1 MKLNNIKNK
10 TLIHGDLGV
19 WAVFL
24 ILCAISLIEVYSASS
39 RMTFASGAYWDPIM
53 QHGSFMLMGIFIA
66 WLVHFIPCNYFKL
79 FCTIGMFLSLFLLI
93 AVLAIGQ
100 KTNDAGRWISIGF
113 IRFQPSELAK
123 LSLVGFSCFILS
135 SLRDEKG
142 ASPMGFKIV
151 ALTAFITILLIFTE
165 NASTAFIIAIVM
177 FGICFYAQ
185 IRKKILIGALLLG
198 MLGIG
203 SVFGIAYSI
212 PEKTLTEWQM
222 SEGPLHRVPT
232 WIHRITDKQER
243 PADPRDFKP
252 QENPQKAYA
261 KVAIATSN
269 IIGRGPGNSRQRD
282 FIPQAFSDFIYAIII
297 EELGFFG
304 AFLVLAL
311 YLILMYRSMRI
322 AQKCKALFPSYLV
335 MGLALMIVVQAM
347 MNMAVAV
354 GAFPV
359 TGQPLPLVSR
369 GGKQTNRSSRSS
381 GSIMYILYNVY
392 GRIKSHNK
400 WWRYR
405 RTHIPCREH
414 CQCLA

>member
-1 MKLNNIKNK
+1 MKFDRLKSK
-10 TLIHGDLGV
+10 TLIHGDLGI

-24 ILCAISLIEVYSASS
+24 LLCFISLVEVYSASS
-39 RMTFASGAYWDPIM
+39 RMTFVSGAYWDPIM
-53 QHGSFMLMGIFIA
+53 QHASFMLMGIFIA

-79 FCTIGMFLSLFLLI
+79 FSTIGIFLSLFLLI

-100 KTNDAGRWISIGF
+100 KTNDAGRWIQIGF

-142 ASPMGFKIV
+142 ASMTGFKIV
-151 ALTAFITILLIFTE
+151 ALAAFITIVLIFTE

-185 IRKKILIGALLLG
+185 IRKKILIGVLCIGA
-198 MLGIG
+198 LGIG
-203 SVFGIAYSI
+203 SIFAVAYSI
-212 PEKTLTEWQM
+212 PEKTLNEWQM
-222 SEGPLHRVPT
+222 SSGPLHRVPT
-232 WIHRITDKQER
+232 WVHRITDKQER
-243 PADPRDFKP
+243 PENPRDFRP

-297 EELGFFG
+297 EELGFLG
-304 AFLVLAL
+304 AFVVLSL
-311 YLILMYRSMRI
+311 YLILMYRAMRI
-322 AQKCKALFPSYLV
+322 ARKCKALFPSYLV

-369 GGKQTNRSSRSS
+369 GGTSLF
-381 GSIMYILYNVY
+381 ITCTYIGMMLSV
-392 GRIKSHNK
+392 SHTAKKKPEFESNN
-400 WWRYR
+400 
-405 RTHIPCREH
+405 I
-414 CQCLA
+414 

>member
-1 MKLNNIKNK
+1 MNVANLKNK
-10 TLIHGDLGV
+10 NLIQGDPGI

-24 ILCAISLIEVYSASS
+24 ILCGISLIEVYSASS
-39 RMTFASGAYWDPIM
+39 RMTFGSEAYWTPIM
-53 QHGSFMLMGIFIA
+53 QHGAFMLMGIFIA

-142 ASPMGFKIV
+142 ASMIGLKIV
-151 ALTAFITILLIFTE
+151 ALAAFMTILLIFTE
-165 NASTAFIIAIVM
+165 NASTAFIIAVVM
-177 FGICFYAQ
+177 YGICFYAQ
-185 IRKKILIGALLLG
+185 VRRKILAGVLLAG
-198 MLGIG
+198 VLGIG
-203 SVFGIAYSI
+203 SVFAVAHSI
-212 PEKTLTEWQM
+212 PEPVLTRM
-222 SEGPLHRVPT
+222 AASDITPLHRVPT
-232 WIHRITDKQER
+232 WVHRITDKQER
-243 PADPRDFKP
+243 PEDPKKFRP

-269 IIGRGPGNSRQRD
+269 FVGRGPGNSRQRD

-297 EELGFFG
+297 EELGFLG
-304 AFLVLAL
+304 AVVVLGL
-311 YLILMYRSMRI
+311 YLVLMYRSMRI
-322 AQKCKALFPSYLV
+322 ARKCKALFPSYLV

-369 GGKQTNRSSRSS
+369 GGTSLF
-381 GSIMYILYNVY
+381 ITCTYIGMILSV
-392 GRIKSHNK
+392 SHTAKRKAEYVN
-400 WWRYR
+400 
-405 RTHIPCREH
+405 PED
-414 CQCLA
+414 L

>member
-1 MKLNNIKNK
+1 MKLDKLQNK
-10 TLIHGDLGV
+10 TLIHGDPGI

-39 RMTFASGAYWDPIM
+39 RMTFGTSAYWGPIM
-53 QHGSFMLMGIFIA
+53 QHGAFMLMGIFIA

-79 FCTIGMFLSLFLLI
+79 FCTLGMFLSILLLI
-93 AVLAIGQ
+93 AVLVIGQ
-100 KTNDAGRWISIGF
+100 KTNDAGRWIQIGF
-113 IRFQPSELAK
+113 IRFQPSEIAK

-142 ASPMGFKIV
+142 ASLTGFKVV
-151 ALTAFITILLIFTE
+151 AFATFITIILILTE

-185 IRKKILIGALLLG
+185 IRKRILIGALCLG
-198 MLGIG
+198 AIGIG
-203 SVFGIAYSI
+203 SAFAVAYSI
-212 PEKTLTEWQM
+212 PEKTLNEWQR
-222 SEGPLHRVPT
+222 SKGPLHRVPT
-232 WIHRITDKQER
+232 WVHRITDNQER
-243 PADPRDFKP
+243 PENPRDFKP

-269 IIGRGPGNSRQRD
+269 VIGRGPGNSRQRD

-304 AFLVLAL
+304 AFVVLGL
-311 YLILMYRSMRI
+311 YLVLMYRSMRI
-322 AQKCKALFPSYLV
+322 ARKCKALFPSYLV

-369 GGKQTNRSSRSS
+369 GGTSLF
-381 GSIMYILYNVY
+381 ITCTYIGMILSV
-392 GRIKSHNK
+392 SHTA
-400 WWRYR
+400 R
-405 RTHIPCREH
+405 RKPEFEKE
-414 CQCLA
+414 

>member
-1 MKLNNIKNK
+1 MTMKLDNLKNK
-10 TLIHGDLGV
+10 NLIHGDLGI
-19 WAVFL
+19 WAVFIL
-24 ILCAISLIEVYSASS
+24 LCAISLIEVYSASS
-39 RMTFASGAYWDPIM
+39 RMTFATGAYWDPIM

-79 FCTIGMFLSLFLLI
+79 FCTIGMFFSIFLLI
-93 AVLAIGQ
+93 AVLVIGQ

-113 IRFQPSELAK
+113 IRFQPSEIAK

-142 ASPMGFKIV
+142 ASMTGFKIV
-151 ALTAFITILLIFTE
+151 ALATFITLVLIMTE

-185 IRKKILIGALLLG
+185 IRKQILIGALCLG
-198 MLGIG
+198 ALGIG
-203 SVFGIAYSI
+203 SVFAVAYSI
-212 PEKTLTEWQM
+212 PEQTLNEWQM
-222 SEGPLHRVPT
+222 SKGPLHRVPT
-232 WIHRITDKQER
+232 WVHRITDKQER
-243 PADPRDFKP
+243 PDNPRDYKP

-261 KVAIATSN
+261 KVAIASSN
-269 IIGRGPGNSRQRD
+269 VIGRGPGNSRQRD
-282 FIPQAFSDFIYAIII
+282 FIPQAFSDFIYAIVI
-297 EELGFFG
+297 EELGFPG
-304 AFLVLAL
+304 AFLVMSL

-322 AQKCKALFPSYLV
+322 ARKCKALFPSYLV

-369 GGKQTNRSSRSS
+369 GGTSLF
-381 GSIMYILYNVY
+381 ITCTYIGMILSVSHTAKRKPEYN
-392 GRIKSHNK
+392 N
-400 WWRYR
+400 
-405 RTHIPCREH
+405 P
-414 CQCLA
+414 

>member
-1 MKLNNIKNK
+1 MKLNNLKNK

-39 RMTFASGAYWDPIM
+39 RMTFGSDAYWHPIM

-79 FCTIGMFLSLFLLI
+79 FCTIGMFLSIFLLI
-93 AVLAIGQ
+93 AVLLIGQ

-113 IRFQPSELAK
+113 IRFQPSEIAK

-151 ALTAFITILLIFTE
+151 ALAAFITIVLIFTE
-165 NASTAFIIAIVM
+165 NASTAFIIAVVM
-177 FGICFYAQ
+177 YGICFYAQ
-185 IRKKILIGALLLG
+185 IRRKILITTFCLG
-198 MLGIG
+198 LGGIG
-203 SVFGIAYSI
+203 TVIAVAYSI
-212 PEKTLTEWQM
+212 PETTLKEWQM
-222 SEGPLHRVPT
+222 SKGPLHRVPT
-232 WIHRITDKQER
+232 WVHRITDKQER
-243 PADPRDFKP
+243 PANPRDYKA
-252 QENPQKAYA
+252 QDNPQKAYA

-269 IIGRGPGNSRQRD
+269 VIGRGPGNSRQRD

-297 EELGFFG
+297 EELGLLG
-304 AFLVLAL
+304 AVAVLAL
-311 YLILMYRSMRI
+311 YLILMYRSLRI

-369 GGKQTNRSSRSS
+369 GGTSLF
-381 GSIMYILYNVY
+381 ITCTYIGMILSV
-392 GRIKSHNK
+392 SHTAKRKPEYENK
-400 WWRYR
+400 N
-405 RTHIPCREH
+405 IEA
-414 CQCLA
+414 L

>member
-1 MKLNNIKNK
+1 MKLDKLQNK
-10 TLIHGDLGV
+10 TLIHGDLGI

-39 RMTFASGAYWDPIM
+39 RMTFGSSAYWGPIM
-53 QHGSFMLMGIFIA
+53 QHGAFMLMGIFIA

-79 FCTIGMFLSLFLLI
+79 FCTVGMFISIFLLI
-93 AVLAIGQ
+93 AVLVIGQ
-100 KTNDAGRWISIGF
+100 KTNDAGRWIQIGF
-113 IRFQPSELAK
+113 IRFQPSEIAK
-123 LSLVGFSCFILS
+123 LSLVGFSCFILA

-142 ASPMGFKIV
+142 ASLTGFKIV
-151 ALTAFITILLIFTE
+151 ALAAFITIVLILTE

-185 IRKKILIGALLLG
+185 IRKQILIGALCLG
-198 MLGIG
+198 AIGIG
-203 SVFGIAYSI
+203 TVFAVAYSI
-212 PEKTLTEWQM
+212 PEKTLNEWQM
-222 SEGPLHRVPT
+222 SKGPLHRVPT
-232 WIHRITDKQER
+232 WVHRITDNQER
-243 PADPRDFKP
+243 PENPRDFKP

-269 IIGRGPGNSRQRD
+269 VIGRGPGNSRQRD

-297 EELGFFG
+297 EELGFVG
-304 AFLVLAL
+304 AFVVLGL
-311 YLILMYRSMRI
+311 YLVLMYRSMRI
-322 AQKCKALFPSYLV
+322 ARKCKALFPSYLV

-369 GGKQTNRSSRSS
+369 GGTSLF
-381 GSIMYILYNVY
+381 ITCTYIGMILSV
-392 GRIKSHNK
+392 SHTA
-400 WWRYR
+400 R
-405 RTHIPCREH
+405 RKPEFEKE
-414 CQCLA
+414 

>member
-1 MKLNNIKNK
+1 MIINKLKK
-10 TLIHGDLGV
+10 GSLINGDLGV
-19 WAVFL
+19 WTVFL
-24 ILCAISLIEVYSASS
+24 LFCAISLIEVYSASS
-39 RMTFASGAYWDPIM
+39 RMTFVSGAYWDPIM

-66 WLVHFIPCNYFKL
+66 WLVHIIPCNYFKIA
-79 FCTIGMFLSLFLLI
+79 CTAGMFLSLFLLI
-93 AVLAIGQ
+93 AVLVIGQ
-100 KTNDAGRWISIGF
+100 KTNDAGRWIEIGF
-113 IRFQPSELAK
+113 IRFQPSEIAK

-142 ASPMGFKIV
+142 ASPTGFKIV

-185 IRKKILIGALLLG
+185 IRKKIIIGALCLG
-198 MLGIG
+198 FLGIG
-203 SVFGIAYSI
+203 GIFSVAHSI
-212 PEKTLTEWQM
+212 PEETLTEWQM
-222 SEGPLHRVPT
+222 SDGPLHRLPT

-243 PADPRDFKP
+243 PEDPSKFKP
-252 QENPQKAYA
+252 HENPQKAYA

-269 IIGRGPGNSRQRD
+269 VIGRGPGNSRQRD

-297 EELGFFG
+297 EELGFPG
-304 AFLVLAL
+304 ALLVLSL
-311 YLILMYRSMRI
+311 YLILMYRSMQI
-322 AQKCKALFPSYLV
+322 ARKCKALFPSYLV

-369 GGKQTNRSSRSS
+369 GGTSLF
-381 GSIMYILYNVY
+381 ITCTYIGMILSV
-392 GRIKSHNK
+392 SHTAKRKPEYEEN
-400 WWRYR
+400 
-405 RTHIPCREH
+405 TQATAE
-414 CQCLA
+414 A

>member
-1 MKLNNIKNK
+1 MKLNKLKDK

-19 WAVFL
+19 WTVFI

-39 RMTFASGAYWDPIM
+39 RMTFASGAYWAPIM

-66 WLVHFIPCNYFKL
+66 WLVHFVPCNYFKL
-79 FCTIGMFLSLFLLI
+79 FCTVGMFLSLFLLI
-93 AVLAIGQ
+93 AVLVIGQ

-123 LSLVGFSCFILS
+123 LSLVGFTCFILS

-142 ASPMGFKIV
+142 ASMMGFKIV

-185 IRKKILIGALLLG
+185 IRRQILIGALCLG
-198 MLGIG
+198 LGGIG
-203 SVFGIAYSI
+203 TVFGVAHAI
-212 PEKTLTEWQM
+212 PESTLDAWSM
-222 SEGPLHRVPT
+222 STGPLHRVPT
-232 WIHRITDKQER
+232 WVHRITDKQER
-243 PADPRDFKP
+243 PADPHKYKP

-261 KVAIATSN
+261 KVAIASSN
-269 IIGRGPGNSRQRD
+269 VIGRGPGNSRQRD

-297 EELGFFG
+297 EELGFVG
-304 AFLVLAL
+304 AFAVLAL
-311 YLILMYRSMRI
+311 YLILMYRCLRI
-322 AQKCKALFPSYLV
+322 AQRCKALFPSYLV

-369 GGKQTNRSSRSS
+369 GGTSLF
-381 GSIMYILYNVY
+381 ITCTYIGMILSV
-392 GRIKSHNK
+392 SHTAK
-400 WWRYR
+400 RKPEYEMKE
-405 RTHIPCREH
+405 T
-414 CQCLA
+414 L

>member
-1 MKLNNIKNK
+1 MKLDKLQNK
-10 TLIHGDLGV
+10 TLIHGDLGI

-39 RMTFASGAYWDPIM
+39 RMTFGSSAYWGPIM
-53 QHGSFMLMGIFIA
+53 QHGAFMLMGIFIA

-79 FCTIGMFLSLFLLI
+79 FCTVGMFISIFLLI
-93 AVLAIGQ
+93 AVLVIGQ
-100 KTNDAGRWISIGF
+100 KTNDAGRWIQIGF
-113 IRFQPSELAK
+113 IRFQPSEIAK
-123 LSLVGFSCFILS
+123 LSLVGFSCFILA

-142 ASPMGFKIV
+142 ASLTGFKIV
-151 ALTAFITILLIFTE
+151 ALAAFITIVLILTE

-185 IRKKILIGALLLG
+185 IRKQILIGALCLG
-198 MLGIG
+198 AIGIG
-203 SVFGIAYSI
+203 TVFAVAYSI
-212 PEKTLTEWQM
+212 PEKTLNEWQM
-222 SEGPLHRVPT
+222 SKGPLHRVPT
-232 WIHRITDKQER
+232 WVHRITDNQER
-243 PADPRDFKP
+243 PENPRDFKP

-269 IIGRGPGNSRQRD
+269 VIGRGPGNSRQRD

-297 EELGFFG
+297 EELGFVG
-304 AFLVLAL
+304 AFVVLGL
-311 YLILMYRSMRI
+311 YLVLMYRSMRI
-322 AQKCKALFPSYLV
+322 ARKCKALFPSYLV

-369 GGKQTNRSSRSS
+369 GGTSLF
-381 GSIMYILYNVY
+381 ITCTYIGMILSVSHTAKRKPEYN
-392 GRIKSHNK
+392 N
-400 WWRYR
+400 
-405 RTHIPCREH
+405 P
-414 CQCLA
+414 

>member
-1 MKLNNIKNK
+1 MKLDKLRNK
-10 TLIHGDLGV
+10 TLIHGDLGI

-39 RMTFASGAYWDPIM
+39 RMTFASGAYWGPIM
-53 QHGSFMLMGIFIA
+53 QHGAFMLMGIFIA

-100 KTNDAGRWISIGF
+100 KTNDAGRWIQIGF
-113 IRFQPSELAK
+113 IRFQPSEIAK

-142 ASPMGFKIV
+142 ASPTGFKIV
-151 ALTAFITILLIFTE
+151 ALAAFITIILILTE
-165 NASTAFIIAIVM
+165 NASTAFIIAVVM
-177 FGICFYAQ
+177 FGICVYAQ
-185 IRKKILIGALLLG
+185 IRKKILVSALCLG

-203 SVFGIAYSI
+203 SVFGIAHSI
-212 PEKTLTEWQM
+212 PEKTLDAWSM
-222 SEGPLHRVPT
+222 SSGPLHRVPT
-232 WIHRITDKQER
+232 WVHRITDKQER
-243 PADPRDFKP
+243 PANPRDFKP

-269 IIGRGPGNSRQRD
+269 VIGRGPGNSRQRD

-297 EELGFFG
+297 EELGLFG
-304 AFLVLAL
+304 AILVLSL
-311 YLILMYRSMRI
+311 YLVLMYRSMRI
-322 AQKCKALFPSYLV
+322 ARKCKALFPSYLV

-369 GGKQTNRSSRSS
+369 GGTSLF
-381 GSIMYILYNVY
+381 ITCIYIGMILSV
-392 GRIKSHNK
+392 SHTAK
-400 WWRYR
+400 RKPEYEGKR
-405 RTHIPCREH
+405 
-414 CQCLA
+414 LAD

>member
-1 MKLNNIKNK
+1 MKLNNLKDK

-39 RMTFASGAYWDPIM
+39 RMTFGSGAYWDPII
-53 QHGSFMLMGIFIA
+53 QHGSFVLMGIFIA

-79 FCTIGMFLSLFLLI
+79 FCTIGMFVSLLLLI

-100 KTNDAGRWISIGF
+100 KTNDAGRWIQIGF
-113 IRFQPSELAK
+113 IRFQPSEIAK

-142 ASPMGFKIV
+142 ASPTAFKIV
-151 ALTAFITILLIFTE
+151 ALTSFITILLIFTE
-165 NASTAFIIAIVM
+165 NASTAFIIALAL

-185 IRKKILIGALLLG
+185 IRKEILIGALCLG
-198 MLGIG
+198 LGGIG
-203 SVFGIAYSI
+203 TVFGVAHAI
-212 PEKTLTEWQM
+212 PEKTLTEWSM
-222 SEGPLHRVPT
+222 SKGPLHRVPT
-232 WIHRITDKQER
+232 WVHRITDKQER
-243 PADPRDFKP
+243 PANPKDYKP

-297 EELGFFG
+297 EELGIIG
-304 AFLVLAL
+304 AVAVLAL
-311 YLILMYRSMRI
+311 YLMLMYRSLRI

-369 GGKQTNRSSRSS
+369 GGTSLFITST
-381 GSIMYILYNVY
+381 YIGMILSV
-392 GRIKSHNK
+392 SHTA
-400 WWRYR
+400 R
-405 RTHIPCREH
+405 RKPEYVKD
-414 CQCLA
+414 

>member
-1 MKLNNIKNK
+1 MKLDKLQNK
-10 TLIHGDLGV
+10 TLIHGDLGI

-39 RMTFASGAYWDPIM
+39 RMTFGSSAYWGPIM
-53 QHGSFMLMGIFIA
+53 QHGAFMLMGIFIA

-79 FCTIGMFLSLFLLI
+79 FCTVGMFISIFLLI
-93 AVLAIGQ
+93 AVLVIGQ
-100 KTNDAGRWISIGF
+100 KTNDAGRWIQIGF
-113 IRFQPSELAK
+113 IRFQPSEIAK
-123 LSLVGFSCFILS
+123 LSLVGFSCFILA

-142 ASPMGFKIV
+142 ASLTGFKIV
-151 ALTAFITILLIFTE
+151 ALAAFITIVLILTE

-185 IRKKILIGALLLG
+185 IRKQILIGALCLG
-198 MLGIG
+198 AIGIG
-203 SVFGIAYSI
+203 TVFAVAYSI
-212 PEKTLTEWQM
+212 PEKTLNEWQM
-222 SEGPLHRVPT
+222 SKGPLHRVPT
-232 WIHRITDKQER
+232 WVHRITDNQER
-243 PADPRDFKP
+243 PENPRDFKP

-269 IIGRGPGNSRQRD
+269 VIGRGPGNSRQRD

-304 AFLVLAL
+304 AFVVLGL
-311 YLILMYRSMRI
+311 YLVLMYRSMRI
-322 AQKCKALFPSYLV
+322 ARKCKALFPSYLV

-369 GGKQTNRSSRSS
+369 GGTSLF
-381 GSIMYILYNVY
+381 ITCTYIGMILSV
-392 GRIKSHNK
+392 SHTA
-400 WWRYR
+400 R
-405 RTHIPCREH
+405 RKPEFEKE
-414 CQCLA
+414 

>member
-1 MKLNNIKNK
+1 MKLDKLQNK
-10 TLIHGDLGV
+10 TLIHGDLGI

-39 RMTFASGAYWDPIM
+39 RMTFGSSAYWGPIM
-53 QHGSFMLMGIFIA
+53 QHGAFMLMGIFIA

-79 FCTIGMFLSLFLLI
+79 FCTVGMFLSIFLLI
-93 AVLAIGQ
+93 AVLVIGQ
-100 KTNDAGRWISIGF
+100 KTNDAGRWIQIGF
-113 IRFQPSELAK
+113 IRFQPSEIAK
-123 LSLVGFSCFILS
+123 LSLVGFSCFILA

-142 ASPMGFKIV
+142 ASLTGFKIV
-151 ALTAFITILLIFTE
+151 ALAAFITIVLILTE

-185 IRKKILIGALLLG
+185 IRKQGLIGALCLG
-198 MLGIG
+198 AIGIG
-203 SVFGIAYSI
+203 TVFAVAYSI
-212 PEKTLTEWQM
+212 PEKTLNEWQM
-222 SEGPLHRVPT
+222 SKGPLHRVPT
-232 WIHRITDKQER
+232 WVHRITDNQER
-243 PADPRDFKP
+243 PENPRDFKP

-269 IIGRGPGNSRQRD
+269 VIGRGPGNSRQRD

-304 AFLVLAL
+304 AFVVLGL
-311 YLILMYRSMRI
+311 YLVLMYRSMRI
-322 AQKCKALFPSYLV
+322 ARKCKALFPSYLV

-369 GGKQTNRSSRSS
+369 GGTSLF
-381 GSIMYILYNVY
+381 ITCTYIGMILSV
-392 GRIKSHNK
+392 SHTA
-400 WWRYR
+400 R
-405 RTHIPCREH
+405 RKPEFEKE
-414 CQCLA
+414 

>member
-1 MKLNNIKNK
+1 MIINKLKK
-10 TLIHGDLGV
+10 GSLINGDLGV
-19 WAVFL
+19 WTVFL
-24 ILCAISLIEVYSASS
+24 LFCAISLIEVYSASS
-39 RMTFASGAYWDPIM
+39 RMTFVSGAYWDPIM

-66 WLVHFIPCNYFKL
+66 WLVHIIPCNYFKIA
-79 FCTIGMFLSLFLLI
+79 CTAGMFLSLFLLI
-93 AVLAIGQ
+93 AVLVIGQ
-100 KTNDAGRWISIGF
+100 KTNDAGRWIEIGF
-113 IRFQPSELAK
+113 IRFQPSEIAK

-142 ASPMGFKIV
+142 ASPTGFKIV

-185 IRKKILIGALLLG
+185 IRKKIIIGALCLG
-198 MLGIG
+198 FLGIG
-203 SVFGIAYSI
+203 GIFSVAHSI
-212 PEKTLTEWQM
+212 PEETLTEWQM
-222 SEGPLHRVPT
+222 SDGPLHRLPT

-243 PADPRDFKP
+243 PEDPSKFKAH
-252 QENPQKAYA
+252 ENPQKAYA

-269 IIGRGPGNSRQRD
+269 VIGRGPGNSRQRD

-297 EELGFFG
+297 EELGFPG
-304 AFLVLAL
+304 ALLVLSL
-311 YLILMYRSMRI
+311 YLILMYRSMQI
-322 AQKCKALFPSYLV
+322 ARKCKALFPSYLV

-369 GGKQTNRSSRSS
+369 GGTSLF
-381 GSIMYILYNVY
+381 ITCTYIGMILSV
-392 GRIKSHNK
+392 SHTAKRKPEYEEN
-400 WWRYR
+400 
-405 RTHIPCREH
+405 TQATAE
-414 CQCLA
+414 A

>member
-1 MKLNNIKNK
+1 MKLDKIRNK
-10 TLIHGDLGV
+10 TLIHGDLGI

-39 RMTFASGAYWDPIM
+39 RMTFGSGAYWGPIM
-53 QHGSFMLMGIFIA
+53 QHGAFMLMGIFIA

-100 KTNDAGRWISIGF
+100 KTNDAGRWIQIGF
-113 IRFQPSELAK
+113 IRFQPSEIAK

-142 ASPMGFKIV
+142 ASPTGFKIV
-151 ALTAFITILLIFTE
+151 AIAASITILLILTE

-177 FGICFYAQ
+177 FGICFFAQ
-185 IRKKILIGALLLG
+185 IRKKILIGALCFG
-198 MLGIG
+198 MLFLG
-203 SVFGIAYSI
+203 SVFGIAHSI
-212 PEKTLTEWQM
+212 PEKTLDAWSM
-222 SEGPLHRVPT
+222 SSGALHRVPT

-243 PADPRDFKP
+243 PANPRDFRP

-269 IIGRGPGNSRQRD
+269 VIGRGPGNSRQRD
-282 FIPQAFSDFIYAIII
+282 FIPQAFSDFIYAIVI
-297 EELGFFG
+297 EELGLFG
-304 AFLVLAL
+304 AIFVLVL
-311 YLILMYRSMRI
+311 YLVLMYRSMRI
-322 AQKCKALFPSYLV
+322 ARKCKALFPSYLV

-369 GGKQTNRSSRSS
+369 GGTSLF
-381 GSIMYILYNVY
+381 ITCIYIGMILSVSHTAKRKPEYERKEIVY
-392 GRIKSHNK
+392 G
-400 WWRYR
+400 
-405 RTHIPCREH
+405 
-414 CQCLA
+414 

>member
-1 MKLNNIKNK
+1 MKLDNLRNK
-10 TLIHGDLGV
+10 TLIHGDLGI

-39 RMTFASGAYWDPIM
+39 RMTFGSGAYWGPIM
-53 QHGSFMLMGIFIA
+53 QHGAFMLMGIFIA

-79 FCTIGMFLSLFLLI
+79 FCTIGMFLSIFLLI

-100 KTNDAGRWISIGF
+100 KTNDAGRWIQIGF
-113 IRFQPSELAK
+113 IRFQPSEIAK

-142 ASPMGFKIV
+142 ASPIGFKIV
-151 ALTAFITILLIFTE
+151 AITAFITILLILTE
-165 NASTAFIIAIVM
+165 NASTAFIIALVM

-185 IRKKILIGALLLG
+185 IRKKILIGALCLG
-198 MLGIG
+198 MFGIG
-203 SVFGIAYSI
+203 SIFAIAYSI
-212 PEKTLTEWQM
+212 PEETLETWSM
-222 SEGPLHRVPT
+222 SSGPLHRVPT
-232 WIHRITDKQER
+232 WVHRITDKQER
-243 PADPRDFKP
+243 PEDPHKYNP

-282 FIPQAFSDFIYAIII
+282 FIPQAFSDFIYAIVI
-297 EELGFFG
+297 EELGLFG
-304 AFLVLAL
+304 AILVLSL
-311 YLILMYRSMRI
+311 YLVLMYRSMCI
-322 AQKCKALFPSYLV
+322 ARKCKALFPSYLV

-369 GGKQTNRSSRSS
+369 GGTSLFITCIYIGMILSVSHTAKRKPVVLDS
-381 GSIMYILYNVY
+381 GLES
-392 GRIKSHNK
+392 K
-400 WWRYR
+400 
-405 RTHIPCREH
+405 
-414 CQCLA
+414 

>member
-1 MKLNNIKNK
+1 MKLPDIKNK
-10 TLIHGDLGV
+10 NLIHGDLGI
-19 WAVFL
+19 WAVFI

-39 RMTFASGAYWDPIM
+39 RMTFATGAYWDPIM

-79 FCTIGMFLSLFLLI
+79 FCTIGMFVSLFLLL

-100 KTNDAGRWISIGF
+100 KTNDAGRWIQIGF
-113 IRFQPSELAK
+113 IRFQPSEIAK

-142 ASPMGFKIV
+142 ASMTGFKIV
-151 ALTAFITILLIFTE
+151 ALMAFITIVLIFTE

-185 IRKKILIGALLLG
+185 VRKQILIGTLCLG
-198 MLGIG
+198 ALGIG
-203 SVFGIAYSI
+203 SVFAVAYSI
-212 PEKTLTEWQM
+212 PEKTLTEWSM
-222 SEGPLHRVPT
+222 SKGPLHRVPT
-232 WIHRITDKQER
+232 WVHRITDKQER
-243 PADPRDFKP
+243 PADPKKYKP

-269 IIGRGPGNSRQRD
+269 VIGRGPGNSRQRD

-297 EELGFFG
+297 EELGFPG
-304 AFLVLAL
+304 AFLVLSL
-311 YLILMYRSMRI
+311 YLVLMYRSMRI
-322 AQKCKALFPSYLV
+322 ALKCKALFPSYLV

-369 GGKQTNRSSRSS
+369 GGTSLFITCTYIGMILSVSHTAKRKPEYENKKQ
-381 GSIMYILYNVY
+381 IAAL
-392 GRIKSHNK
+392 
-400 WWRYR
+400 
-405 RTHIPCREH
+405 
-414 CQCLA
+414 

>member
-1 MKLNNIKNK
+1 MKLDNLKDKN
-10 TLIHGDLGV
+10 LIHGDLGV
-19 WAVFL
+19 WAVF
-24 ILCAISLIEVYSASS
+24 ILLCTISLIEVYSASS
-39 RMTFASGAYWDPIM
+39 RMTFGSEAYWQPIM
-53 QHGSFMLMGIFIA
+53 QHGAFMLMGVFIA

-93 AVLAIGQ
+93 AVLVIGQ

-113 IRFQPSELAK
+113 IRFQPSEIAK

-142 ASPMGFKIV
+142 ASMTGFKIV
-151 ALTAFITILLIFTE
+151 ALAAFMTILLIFTE
-165 NASTAFIIAIVM
+165 NASTAFIITIVM
-177 FGICFYAQ
+177 FGICFFAQ
-185 IRKKILIGALLLG
+185 VRRKILVSALLIG

-203 SVFGIAYSI
+203 SVFAIAHSI
-212 PEKTLTEWQM
+212 PESALVKMTESNLTV
-222 SEGPLHRVPT
+222 LHRVPT
-232 WIHRITDKQER
+232 WVHRITDKQER
-243 PADPRDFKP
+243 PTDPRQYRP

-297 EELGFFG
+297 EELGFLG
-304 AFLVLAL
+304 AFIVLGL
-311 YLILMYRSMRI
+311 YLVLMYRSMRI

-369 GGKQTNRSSRSS
+369 GGTSLF
-381 GSIMYILYNVY
+381 ITCTYIGMILSVSHTAKRKPEYNN
-392 GRIKSHNK
+392 S
-400 WWRYR
+400 
-405 RTHIPCREH
+405 
-414 CQCLA
+414 

>member
-1 MKLNNIKNK
+1 MKLDRLKSK
-10 TLIHGDLGV
+10 TLIHGDLGI

-24 ILCAISLIEVYSASS
+24 LLCGISLIEVYSASS
-39 RMTFASGAYWDPIM
+39 RMTFVSGAYWDPIM

-79 FCTIGMFLSLFLLI
+79 FSTIGIFVSLFLLI

-100 KTNDAGRWISIGF
+100 KTNDAGRWIQIGF

-142 ASPMGFKIV
+142 ANMTGFKIV
-151 ALTAFITILLIFTE
+151 ALAAFITIVLIFTE

-185 IRKKILIGALLLG
+185 IRKKILIGALCLG
-198 MLGIG
+198 ALGIG
-203 SVFGIAYSI
+203 SVFAVAYSI
-212 PEKTLTEWQM
+212 PEKTLNEWQM
-222 SEGPLHRVPT
+222 SSGPLHRVPT
-232 WIHRITDKQER
+232 WVHRITDKQER
-243 PADPRDFKP
+243 PVNPREFKP

-304 AFLVLAL
+304 ALVVLSL
-311 YLILMYRSMRI
+311 YLILMYRSMHI
-322 AQKCKALFPSYLV
+322 ARKCKALFPSYLV

-369 GGKQTNRSSRSS
+369 GGTSLF
-381 GSIMYILYNVY
+381 ITCTYIGMILSVSHTAKRKPEFEKKEVAY
-392 GRIKSHNK
+392 G
-400 WWRYR
+400 
-405 RTHIPCREH
+405 
-414 CQCLA
+414 

>member
-243 PADPRDFKP
+243 PADPRDFRP

-369 GGKQTNRSSRSS
+369 GGTSLFITCTYIGMILSVSHTAKRKPQYENKQ
-381 GSIMYILYNVY
+381 IEAPEVA
-392 GRIKSHNK
+392 
-400 WWRYR
+400 
-405 RTHIPCREH
+405 E
-414 CQCLA
+414 A

>member
-1 MKLNNIKNK
+1 MKFDRFKDK
-10 TLIHGDLGV
+10 TLIHGDLGI
-19 WAVFL
+19 WAVFIL
-24 ILCAISLIEVYSASS
+24 LCAISLIEVYSASS
-39 RMTFASGAYWDPIM
+39 RMTFATGAYWDPIM

-79 FCTIGMFLSLFLLI
+79 FCTIGMFFSIFLLI
-93 AVLAIGQ
+93 AVLVVGQ

-113 IRFQPSELAK
+113 IRFQPSEIAK

-135 SLRDEKG
+135 SLRDDKG
-142 ASPMGFKIV
+142 ASMTGLKIV
-151 ALTAFITILLIFTE
+151 ALTAFITLLLIFTE

-185 IRKKILIGALLLG
+185 IRKQILIGVLLLG
-198 MLGIG
+198 MIGIG

-222 SEGPLHRVPT
+222 SDGPLHRVPT

-243 PADPRDFKP
+243 PENPRDFKP

-261 KVAIATSN
+261 KVAIASSN
-269 IIGRGPGNSRQRD
+269 VIGRGPGNSRQRD

-297 EELGFFG
+297 EELGLVG
-304 AFLVLAL
+304 AFVVLGL
-311 YLILMYRSMRI
+311 YLVLMYRSMRI

-354 GAFPV
+354 DAFPV

-369 GGKQTNRSSRSS
+369 GGTSLFITCTYIGMILSVSHTAKRKQV
-381 GSIMYILYNVY
+381 LD
-392 GRIKSHNK
+392 
-400 WWRYR
+400 
-405 RTHIPCREH
+405 
-414 CQCLA
+414 

>member
-1 MKLNNIKNK
+1 MKLDKLRNK
-10 TLIHGDLGV
+10 TLIHGDLGI

-39 RMTFASGAYWDPIM
+39 RMTFTSGAYWHPIM
-53 QHGSFMLMGIFIA
+53 QHGAFMLMGIFIA

-113 IRFQPSELAK
+113 IRFQPSEIAK

-142 ASPMGFKIV
+142 ASMTGFKIV
-151 ALTAFITILLIFTE
+151 AIAAFITILLIFTE
-165 NASTAFIIAIVM
+165 NASTALIIAVVM

-185 IRKKILIGALLLG
+185 IRKRIIIAALCLGALG
-198 MLGIG
+198 VGG
-203 SVFGIAYSI
+203 VFGVAHAI
-212 PEKTLTEWQM
+212 PESTLNSW
-222 SEGPLHRVPT
+222 SISKGPLHRVPT
-232 WIHRITDKQER
+232 WVHRITDNQER
-243 PADPRDFKP
+243 PANPRDFKP

-282 FIPQAFSDFIYAIII
+282 FIPQAFSDFIYAIVI
-297 EELGFFG
+297 EELGLFG
-304 AFLVLAL
+304 AILVLSL
-311 YLILMYRSMRI
+311 YLVLMYRSMRI
-322 AQKCKALFPSYLV
+322 ARKCKSLFPSYLV

-369 GGKQTNRSSRSS
+369 GGTSLF
-381 GSIMYILYNVY
+381 ITCIYIGMILSV
-392 GRIKSHNK
+392 SHTAKRKPEFEVVKN
-400 WWRYR
+400 
-405 RTHIPCREH
+405 
-414 CQCLA
+414 